1 MAVVDT
7 TILELLGKQVSFTRS
22 FETDNFY
29 YSIDYSGTVTA
40 VVISLSE
47 EPQFF
52 VDDQGSFSFSQ
63 ILDLKI
69 IWSWYIYE
77 NSGNPWSVSV
87 SGIFY
92 LLKITYI
99 IFSSCSFDDDD
110 EWGTRRRKRTTD
122 VTE

>member
-47 EPQFF
+47 EPQFLLMIK
-52 VDDQGSFSFSQ
+52 VLFSFSQ

-69 IWSWYIYE
+69 I
-77 NSGNPWSVSV
+77 
-87 SGIFY
+87 
-92 LLKITYI
+92 
-99 IFSSCSFDDDD
+99 
-110 EWGTRRRKRTTD
+110 
-122 VTE
+122 